1 MSEADRAMTPGGAPA
16 IFSRRALAWLVI
28 VGCAAFCAML
38 ALAVVGDP
46 VTADVTK
53 SSVYSRSALGHSALA
68 ELLKA
73 RGHEVRVNR
82 DADAARI
89 AEADLVLV
97 LEPDQRE
104 ADIAAL
110 SRLLAKAHAA
120 ARPVLV
126 ALPKRVGAGRAGDGG
141 WIRRAHLLPKARVAR
156 VARALPIG
164 DAEVAALGDVDAPPA
179 WHGVDADAAP
189 QLVNVQL
196 LEADGLRASVAAGER
211 ILLGAVARP
220 EVYKLA
226 GGASD
231 AEWKLQRTGGAVH
244 VLADPDLLANHGLHR
259 GANAGIVLT
268 AIERLLPERGVVVFD
283 ETLHGLEITPDLW
296 RLLFQPPYLA
306 ATLLALA
313 ALALTVWH
321 AGARFGAPLAGAD
334 GPVFRGGHA
343 TLIENAGRLLTAGGH
358 DVVVARRYGE
368 AIVADALGRLRL
380 GSRFAGTAPATATLN
395 AIGAR
400 RGLRARLPA
409 AADHHRPLALAK
421 RYQRWS
427 REMFDDA

>member
-1 MSEADRAMTPGGAPA
+1 MIQDSRRGV
-16 IFSRRALAWLVI
+16 FSRRVLAWLV
-28 VGCAAFCAML
+28 VAGCAAFCAML
-38 ALAVVGDP
+38 VLLVAGDP
-46 VTADVTK
+46 ATAGVTK
-53 SSVYSRSALGHSALA
+53 SSVFSRSALGHSALA

-82 DADAARI
+82 GSDAARI
-89 AEADLVLV
+89 GEADLVLV
-97 LEPDQRE
+97 LEPAQRE
-104 ADIAAL
+104 DDIAAL
-110 SRLLAKAHAA
+110 SRLLEKARAT

-126 ALPKRVGAGRAGDGG
+126 ALPKRVGVRSRRQRG
-141 WIRRAHLLPKARVAR
+141 WIERAILLPAARAAR
-156 VARALPIG
+156 IARALPL
-164 DAEVAALGDVDAPPA
+164 DDPEVARLVDDAASPT
-179 WHGVDADAAP
+179 WRGLDADAAP
-189 QLVNVQL
+189 RLDDVQL
-196 LEADGLRASVAAGER
+196 LEAEALRPLVAAGEG

-220 EVYKLA
+220 NTYVLA
-226 GGASD
+226 DTLGDVDAVELKRIGG
-231 AEWKLQRTGGAVH
+231 ELY

-259 GANAGIVLT
+259 GANARIVLT

-283 ETLHGLEITPDLW
+283 ETLHGFAITPNLW
-296 RLLFQPPYLA
+296 RLLFQPPHLA

-321 AGARFGAPLAGAD
+321 AAARFGAPLVDAP
-334 GPVFRGGHA
+334 GPAFRGGHG

-358 DVVVARRYGE
+358 DAVVARRYGE

-380 GSRFAGTAPATATLN
+380 APALGGGDATATLN

-409 AADHHRPLALAK
+409 DNHRHRPLALAR
-421 RYQRWS
+421 RYQRWA